1 MMCTRW
7 YDAQMDKT
15 SPCDVDE
22 GFWDVDRDVKWP
34 EDKDIYCASV
44 SDTWHMCKSNSN
56 GNVLAI
62 IKTTSVT
69 MDRHWRISLVSTP
82 AITVNSR
89 GKRFAR
95 VKKKRQTPLV
105 KKKEEK
111 REEKMTR
118 IGWARIGVG
127 SS

>member
-1 MMCTRW
+1 MCTRW
-7 YDAQMDKT
+7 YDAQMYKT

-44 SDTWHMCKSNSN
+44 SGTWYMCKSN

-62 IKTTSVT
+62 MKTTSVT
-69 MDRHWRISLVSTP
+69 MERHWRISLVSTP
-82 AITVNSR
+82 AMTVNPQ
-89 GKRFAR
+89 GKWFAR

-105 KKKEEK
+105 KKKKKGK
-111 REEKMTR
+111 RK
-118 IGWARIGVG
+118 
-127 SS
+127 